1 MLDKKIILAL
11 GVSAAAAI
19 AGGLYLTTDIFQPP
33 EKKAKNAVAYRNA
46 EPASRSSPHI
56 LKKEVTPEKK
66 EVLPPSKETFSAGT
80 LAELTGLQAD
90 RDLSKMAVELKGYQ
104 LQLKEMDEKMASPP
118 ELPLASLALPAPPAP
133 EKEKAAVPTSTE
145 KLAVEAVKGSG
156 RNLTATLRSKSGSH
170 TVKVGDTV
178 PGFGKVSTVSKDK
191 VVVNGSPLPWM

>member
-1 MLDKKIILAL
+1 MPDKKIILAL

-33 EKKAKNAVAYRNA
+33 EKKAKNAVVYRNA
-46 EPASRSSPHI
+46 EPASRSSPRVI
-56 LKKEVTPEKK
+56 KKEAAPEKK
-66 EVLPPSKETFSAGT
+66 EVQSPSKEAVSAGT

-118 ELPLASLALPAPPAP
+118 ELPLASLALPAPPA

-145 KLAVEAVKGSG
+145 KLVVEAVKGSG